1 MFLLFLELLA
11 NVVRLHVH
19 CSCTSLFQK
28 SHEETDK
35 LRAEISDRDD
45 QIKGLQKLIDKL
57 QQDLSL
63 SKHTNESSQARLA
76 EAREESSVSDVMI
89 NNVVNAVH

>member
-1 MFLLFLELLA
+1 MKLKKYHLSH
-11 NVVRLHVH
+11 LHI
-19 CSCTSLFQK
+19 SYPSSLQK

-35 LRAEISDRDD
+35 LRAEISDKDD
-45 QIKGLQKLIDKL
+45 QIKGLQKIIDKL

-76 EAREESSVSDVMI
+76 EAKQQSSVSLI
-89 NNVVNAVH
+89 